1 MAQQPTALDTTS
13 GGPLYQQLRQE
24 LFSRIRRGDF
34 SPGARL
40 PSENQ
45 LCETYGVSVTTAR
58 RALLELVKDGIVRR
72 RPGVGTMVSPR
83 VREAHLGLVSIDYRG
98 DAWWA
103 TSAVMGELIAGIGEL
118 AWKRH
123 ASFSMSGVP
132 EERASDYLASLV
144 EARSV
149 DGLLVRTANDI
160 RPEHLDILERA
171 GLPYVVLK
179 RELPARPMNCVVSD
193 DVLGARLATRHLIER
208 GHRRIGFVCAKPSL
222 SLTQERLSGY
232 RQVLAEAGV
241 SLDPALVRLELS
253 FGKSAGDKAVRE
265 LLQSEPRPTAI
276 FVASD
281 TMAIGGYQAVRG
293 LRLTIPRDVALVG
306 YDDISPAAVLEPPLT
321 TIRTAFEDFGCLGA
335 QLLLDLIEGR
345 LEPPQRVVIAPKLVV
360 RQSTGK
366 PLPRA
371 RLAPVA
377 ARPRGGALAARRIVL
392 GGDVPPLADRLA
404 AAVVDAGGEIM
415 PSVAGHALDGAVW
428 TVDLRQGLDGRL
440 SAALAEVDQTAE
452 RMAQRLSGS
461 VVLVGLCP
469 DARDTAT
476 LAAAAAAGF
485 KQLARTLSAT
495 WATRGVRIN
504 AVLARDGDA
513 DGIVMPC
520 VFLLSEAAAS
530 LTGQTLSTGQAE
542 GT

>member
-1 MAQQPTALDTTS
+1 MAEPGTALDTTS

-83 VREAHLGLVSIDYRG
+83 VREAHLALVSIDYRG

-132 EERASDYLASLV
+132 EERATDYLASLV

-179 RELPARPMNCVVSD
+179 RELPGRAMNCVVSD

-232 RQVLAEAGV
+232 RQVLAEAGL

-253 FGKSAGDKAVRE
+253 FDKSAGDTSVRE
-265 LLQSEPRPTAI
+265 LLQLEPRPTAI

-281 TMAIGGYQAVRG
+281 TMAIGAYQAARALG
-293 LRLTIPRDVALVG
+293 LTIPRDVALVG

-321 TIRTAFEDFGCLGA
+321 TIRTAFEDFGRLGA
-335 QLLLDLIEGR
+335 QLLLDLIDGR
-345 LEPPQRVVIAPKLVV
+345 VEAPQRVVIAPKLIL

-366 PLPRA
+366 PLGRA
-371 RLAPVA
+371 RRASVTA
-377 ARPRGGALAARRIVL
+377 GPRRGTLAARRIAVN
-392 GGDVPPLADRLA
+392 GDVAQLAERLG
-404 AAVVDAGGEIM
+404 AAVAAAGGEVVHSA
-415 PSVAGHALDGAVW
+415 PADGVDGAVW
-428 TVDLRQGLDGRL
+428 TVDLRRGLDAPL
-440 SAALAEVDQTAE
+440 SAAMAQVDAVAA
-452 RMAQRLSGS
+452 RLAQRLSGS
-461 VVLVGLCP
+461 VVLAGLCP
-469 DARDTAT
+469 DARETAA
-476 LAAAAAAGF
+476 LAAAAEAGF
-485 KQLARTLSAT
+485 EQLTRTLSAA
-495 WATRGVRIN
+495 WASRGVRVN
-504 AVLARDGDA
+504 AVLARGGDGEGVLA
-513 DGIVMPC
+513 PC

-530 LTGQTLSTGQAE
+530 LTGQVLSIREAG
-542 GT
+542 

>member
-1 MAQQPTALDTTS
+1 MAEPGTALDTTS
-13 GGPLYQQLRQE
+13 GGPLYQQLRQA

-72 RPGVGTMVSPR
+72 RPGVGTMVAPS
-83 VREAHLGLVSIDYRG
+83 VREAHLALVSIDYRG

-132 EERASDYLASLV
+132 EERAVDYLASLV

-179 RELPARPMNCVVSD
+179 RELPGRAMNCVVSD
-193 DVLGARLATRHLIER
+193 DVLGARLATHHLIEG

-253 FGKSAGDKAVRE
+253 FDKSAGDTSVRE

-293 LRLTIPRDVALVG
+293 LGLAIPRDVALVG

-321 TIRTAFEDFGCLGA
+321 TIRTAFEDFGRLGA
-335 QLLLDLIEGR
+335 QLLLDLIDGR
-345 LEPPQRVVIAPKLVV
+345 LEAPRRVVV
-360 RQSTGK
+360 
-366 PLPRA
+366 
-371 RLAPVA
+371 
-377 ARPRGGALAARRIVL
+377 
-392 GGDVPPLADRLA
+392 GGDVAPLAEQLG
-404 AAVVDAGGEIM
+404 AAVAEAGGEI
-415 PSVAGHALDGAVW
+415 VAPAAASEHAAVDGAVW
-428 TVDLRQGLDGRL
+428 TVDLRH
-440 SAALAEVDQTAE
+440 
-452 RMAQRLSGS
+452 
-461 VVLVGLCP
+461 
-469 DARDTAT
+469 
-476 LAAAAAAGF
+476 
-485 KQLARTLSAT
+485 
-495 WATRGVRIN
+495 
-504 AVLARDGDA
+504 
-513 DGIVMPC
+513 
-520 VFLLSEAAAS
+520 
-530 LTGQTLSTGQAE
+530 
-542 GT
+542 